1 MGLSEWWKRVTGGSS
16 ESEETGLSE
25 ESEERYDQYQSEKA
39 DQFVEQRDPGTIG
52 MVNDEFKQD
61 RY

>member
-16 ESEETGLSE
+16 KAEETGLSE
-25 ESEERYDQYQSEKA
+25 ESEERYDKYQSDKA
-39 DQFVEQRDPGTIG
+39 DEFTEQRDPGVTG

>member
-1 MGLSEWWKRVTGGSS
+1 MGLKDWWNRVNGGNDP
-16 ESEETGLSE
+16 EQTGLSE
-25 ESEERYDQYQSEKA
+25 ESEERYDQYQSDKA
-39 DQFVEQRDPGTIG
+39 DEFTEQRDPGVIG